1 MEGELKLM
9 RLLLI
14 LGLASA
20 VIVLVVGLL
29 VPRC

>member
-20 VIVLVVGLL
+20 VIVLVVGGL
-29 VPRC
+29 VTKC